1 MKEIQSCYDKQRIS
15 LRKAREI
22 WGPPRAIS
30 SEKAKEISEENRRL
44 REYRGEIGRK
54 LQGG

>member
-1 MKEIQSCYDKQRIS
+1 MEEILRYIDNQRSS
-15 LRKAREI
+15 LEEARKI

-30 SEKAKEISEENRRL
+30 SEEAKKISEENRRL